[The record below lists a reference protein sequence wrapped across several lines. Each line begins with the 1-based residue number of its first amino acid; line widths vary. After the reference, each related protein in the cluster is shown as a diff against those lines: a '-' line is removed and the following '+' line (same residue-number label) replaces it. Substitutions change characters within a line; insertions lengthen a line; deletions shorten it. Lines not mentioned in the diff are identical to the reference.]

1 MSFDLLKEIGEANS
15 IGITGHIKPDG
26 DCIGSCL
33 ALLMYLR
40 KVFPDRKTEL
50 FLEKIA
56 PCFKNIPGRELI
68 VSDFPDRPAFD
79 VFIVCDTNKE
89 RTGDAEK
96 YFDAAVKTI
105 NIDHH
110 ISNKDG
116 CAMVNHVE
124 PDASAAGEVLFKL
137 MEKQYLDKDISK
149 LLCMAIAHDTGGF
162 HYSNTTPDTHR
173 IAAELLEY
181 GFDYA
186 GMMDE
191 TFYFKTYKQNKLI
204 SEVVMESK
212 LHLKG
217 KVISG
222 TLTLDRMHK
231 LGVTKDDTDGIVNQ
245 LRITEGVECAI
256 FVYEKKPGVFKASL
270 RASTD
275 NIDVSKLAEH
285 FGGGGHVRA
294 SGCEREGVTIEEF
307 VDELVKEAALQLDV

>member
-1 MSFDLLKEIGEANS
+1 MGFDLLKETAEAGS

-26 DCIGSCL
+26 DCVGSCL

-40 KVFPDRKTEL
+40 KVYPEKKIEL
-50 FLEKIA
+50 FLEKIS

-68 VSDFPDRPAFD
+68 ISDFPGREPFD
-79 VFIVCDTNKE
+79 VFIVADTNKE

-96 YFDAAVKTI
+96 YFDAAKKTL

-116 CAMVNHVE
+116 CAMFNHVE
-124 PDASAAGEVLFKL
+124 PDAAAAAEVIYR
-137 MEKQYLDKDISK
+137 MMDEQYIDRDIAM
-149 LLCMAIAHDTGGF
+149 LLCMGIAHDTGGF

-173 IAAELLEY
+173 IAAKLLEY

-191 TFYFKTYKQNKLI
+191 TFYFKTYKQNRLI
-204 SEVVMESK
+204 SEVVLESK
-212 LHLKG
+212 LHLNG
-217 KVISG
+217 KVITG
-222 TLTLDRMHK
+222 TLTLERMHK

-245 LRITEGVECAI
+245 LRITEGVECAM

-270 RASTD
+270 RASSD
-275 NIDVSKLAEH
+275 NINVAKLAEH

-294 SGCEREGVTIEEF
+294 SGCDREGVTIEDF
-307 VDELVKEAALQLDV
+307 VEELVKEAALQLDV

>member
-1 MSFDLLKEIGEANS
+1 MSFDLIKEIGEAKS

-33 ALLMYLR
+33 ALLMYL
-40 KVFPDRKTEL
+40 KAACPEKKTEL
-50 FLEKIA
+50 FLEKPA

-68 VSDFPDRPAFD
+68 ISDYPDRETFD
-79 VFIVCDTNKE
+79 VFIVTDTNKE
-89 RTGDAEK
+89 RIGDAGK
-96 YFDAAVKTI
+96 YFETAKKTI

-110 ISNKDG
+110 VSNKDG
-116 CAMVNHVE
+116 SAMINHVV
-124 PDASAAGEVLFKL
+124 PDAAAAAEVIFGI
-137 MEKQYLDKDISK
+137 MDERFIDKDIAL

-162 HYSNTTPDTHR
+162 HFSNTTPATHR
-173 IAAELLEY
+173 IAAKLLEY

-191 TFYFKTYKQNKLI
+191 TYYFKTYKQNRLI
-204 SEVVMESK
+204 AEVVLESK
-212 LHLKG
+212 MHLNDR
-217 KVISG
+217 IITG
-222 TLTLDRMHK
+222 TLTLDRMHR

-245 LRITEGVECAI
+245 LRITEGVECAM

-275 NIDVSKLAEH
+275 AIDVSKLAEH

-294 SGCEREGVTIEEF
+294 SGCEREGVSIEEF

>member
-1 MSFDLLKEIGEANS
+1 MGFDLLKETAEAGS

-26 DCIGSCL
+26 DCVGSCL

-40 KVFPDRKTEL
+40 KVYPEKKVEL
-50 FLEKIA
+50 FLEKTA
-56 PCFKNIPGRELI
+56 PCFRNIPGVELI
-68 VSDFPDRPAFD
+68 ISDFPEREPFD
-79 VFIVCDTNKE
+79 VFIVADTNKE

-96 YFDAAVKTI
+96 YFDQAKKTL

-116 CAMVNHVE
+116 CGMLNHVL
-124 PDASAAGEVLFKL
+124 PGAAAAAEVIYG
-137 MEKQYLDKDISK
+137 MMDESYIDKDIAI
-149 LLCMAIAHDTGGF
+149 LLCMGIAHDTGGF
-162 HYSNTTPDTHR
+162 HFSNTTPATMR
-173 IAAELLEY
+173 IAAKLLEY

-191 TFYFKTYKQNKLI
+191 TYYFKTYKQNRLI
-204 SEVVMESK
+204 AEIVLESE

-217 KVISG
+217 KVITG
-222 TLTLDRMHK
+222 TLTLERMHK

-294 SGCEREGVTIEEF
+294 SGCEREGVSIEEF
-307 VDELVKEAALQLDV
+307 VDELVKEAAKQLDV

>member
-1 MSFDLLKEIGEANS
+1 MGFDLLKETAEAGS

-40 KVFPDRKTEL
+40 KAYPDKRIEL
-50 FLEKIA
+50 FLEKPA
-56 PCFKNIPGRELI
+56 PGFRNIPGRELI
-68 VSDFPDRPAFD
+68 DSAFPDREAFD
-79 VFIVCDTNKE
+79 VFIVADTNKE

-96 YFDAAVKTI
+96 YFDAAKKTL

-110 ISNKDG
+110 VSNKDG
-116 CAMVNHVE
+116 CAMLNHVE
-124 PDASAAGEVLFKL
+124 PETAAAAEVIYK
-137 MEKQYLDKDISK
+137 MMKEEYIDRDIAY
-149 LLCMAIAHDTGGF
+149 LLCMGIAHDTGGF
-162 HYSNTTPDTHR
+162 HFSNTTAETHR
-173 IAAELLEY
+173 IAARLLEY

-191 TFYFKTYKQNKLI
+191 TFYFKTYKQNRLI
-204 SEVVMESK
+204 AEVVLGSQ
-212 LHLKG
+212 LHLNG
-217 KVISG
+217 KLISG
-222 TLTLDRMHK
+222 TLTLERMHK

-245 LRITEGVECAI
+245 LRITEGVECAM
-256 FVYEKKPGVFKASL
+256 FVYEKKAGVFKASL

-275 NIDVSKLAEH
+275 NINVAKLAEH

-307 VDELVKEAALQLDV
+307 VEELVKEAALQLDV